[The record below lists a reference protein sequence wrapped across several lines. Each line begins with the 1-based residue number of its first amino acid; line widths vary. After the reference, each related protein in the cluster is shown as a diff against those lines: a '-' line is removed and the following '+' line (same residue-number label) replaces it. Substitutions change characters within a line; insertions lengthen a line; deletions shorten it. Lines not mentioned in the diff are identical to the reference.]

1 MASGGPLFG
10 GTERSEVRFTTRGG
24 TEATV
29 PAKWFDVSPSFF
41 ATLGVP
47 LLRGRNL
54 SPSDRAESPRVTL
67 VNESLAQ
74 RFWPDENPLGKRISL
89 FDGRLEVEV
98 VGVVRDVPQVTPGAP
113 VEPEMYWSN
122 RQEPRGFSF
131 VVARTTVPPTSIVG
145 VVRERLHLIDHDL
158 EANNVMTM
166 PELVARRLKTPRF
179 DMMLIVAFGA
189 AALVLAAIGIYGLFA
204 YMISRRTRELG
215 IRLALGAAERQ
226 ILGAVLRDGLMLATA
241 GVVTGTVASL
251 VLVRSM
257 RGMVF
262 GVSTFDPLTLIASA
276 AVLVAIAVGACLVPA
291 RRAAKVDP
299 VVALA
304 AE

>member
-1 MASGGPLFG
+1 
-10 GTERSEVRFTTRGG
+10 
-24 TEATV
+24 
-29 PAKWFDVSPSFF
+29 
-41 ATLGVP
+41 
-47 LLRGRNL
+47 
-54 SPSDRAESPRVTL
+54 
-67 VNESLAQ
+67 
-74 RFWPDENPLGKRISL
+74 
-89 FDGRLEVEV
+89 
-98 VGVVRDVPQVTPGAP
+98 
-113 VEPEMYWSN
+113 
-122 RQEPRGFSF
+122 
-131 VVARTTVPPTSIVG
+131 
-145 VVRERLHLIDHDL
+145 
-158 EANNVMTM
+158 MT
-166 PELVARRLKTPRF
+166 
-179 DMMLIVAFGA
+179 LIVAFGA

-204 YMISRRTRELG
+204 YLISRRTRELG

-276 AVLVAIAVGACLVPA
+276 ALLVAIAVGACLVPA

-299 VVALA
+299 VVTLA